1 MALLATEWI
10 VLILVLF
17 PLLDHYLREDRVY
30 VFSLIYPQ
38 CLTQHLR
45 ACSLDEHVLN
55 QSWLS
60 GFLKQAR
67 KDWTCFRV
75 LGWGAGKLVLGEEGL
90 GEPSL

>member
-17 PLLDHYLREDRVY
+17 PLLDRCLREDRVC

-38 CLTQHLR
+38 CLAQHLR
-45 ACSLDEHVLN
+45 AYSLDEGILN

-67 KDWTCFRV
+67 KDWTYFRV
-75 LGWGAGKLVLGEEGL
+75 LGWGASKVVLGGEGP
-90 GEPSL
+90 GESSL

>member
-17 PLLDHYLREDRVY
+17 PLLDRYLCEDRVY
-30 VFSLIYPQ
+30 VLSLIYPQ
-38 CLTQHLR
+38 CLAQHLR
-45 ACSLDEHVLN
+45 ACSLHERALN

-67 KDWTCFRV
+67 KDWTYFRV
-75 LGWGAGKLVLGEEGL
+75 LGWGAGKLALGAEGP